1 MAAAALKSASAL
13 SKLTPWVRGS
23 VRFSPDSAKWQVALS
38 KFHLNRSG
46 YRQMGLMY
54 ASSSLSGPN

>member
-1 MAAAALKSASAL
+1 MASAALKGASSL
-13 SKLTPWVRGS
+13 SKLTPWIRGS

-38 KFHLNRSG
+38 NFHLNRSG

-54 ASSSLSGPN
+54 DPSSLSQSN